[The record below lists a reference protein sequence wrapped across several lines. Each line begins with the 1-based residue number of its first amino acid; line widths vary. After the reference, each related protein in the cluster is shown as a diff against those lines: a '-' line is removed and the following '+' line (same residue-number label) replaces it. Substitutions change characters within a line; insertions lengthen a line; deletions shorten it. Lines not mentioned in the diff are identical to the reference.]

1 MCTETYPHTQLQWL
15 GLSSPPP
22 IWIEKWGDPLVT
34 MTVVAGEGGRVP
46 VGHRELS
53 AWQLGAMW
61 GWCQRNMPVY
71 GRTQDLDTSPWVL
84 TEPLVPAVAA
94 SVTAAAPEDS
104 CCGVLCSHSE
114 TIALETNNLLSGP
127 LPSASHT
134 SLSTQVDYLGV
145 V

>member
-1 MCTETYPHTQLQWL
+1 MCAETYPHTQLQWL

-34 MTVVAGEGGRVP
+34 MTVVAGGRWEGPCGL
-46 VGHRELS
+46 RELS

-61 GWCQRNMPVY
+61 GWCQRNMPFY

-84 TEPLVPAVAA
+84 TEPLVPAVDA
-94 SVTAAAPEDS
+94 SVTALAPEDS

-114 TIALETNNLLSGP
+114 TIALETNNLLNGP
-127 LPSASHT
+127 LPSASHP
-134 SLSTQVDYLGV
+134 SISAEVDYLGV
-145 V
+145 D